1 MIAKRA
7 TRQMARRLCRM
18 LSTADR
24 NAPRRM
30 IHQVIN
36 NRFGKKLTAGIR
48 VKRWIHATRPS
59 FQKDYYEVLGISKSA
74 SKSDIKKA
82 YYKLA
87 KKWHP
92 DTNKGD
98 KEAEKRFTEI
108 SHAYEI
114 LSDDEKRTA
123 YDQFGHNF
131 EQAGGGG
138 FGGPG
143 GFQGFTNAEDLFREF
158 FSGGGGGNPF
168 GGGFGGGGFPGA
180 GGGPPRPEQGG
191 DLQTVVSL
199 DFMEAVDGVKRDIRV
214 QCKSHCNDCEGSG
227 YEKGSVR
234 TTCPRCKGS
243 GVEVFRQ
250 GFFEVNQ
257 TCGACGGRGFTQ
269 PVCGS
274 CQGAGLVWDTK
285 EVVVNIPEGV
295 EDGVSLR
302 VRDKGDAGRNGGPRG
317 HLYVKV
323 QVRKHPAFRRQGA
336 DVHVDV
342 PISVTQA
349 ILGGTVRVPLLRGV
363 ETIHVP
369 EGTQPGDRMTL
380 RQRGIKRLSS
390 DSYGKQFVHF
400 KIAVPKKLTSRQ
412 IELLEE
418 FAKESGELLHSKDD
432 HPASHEKESTTYS
445 LFQAAKDALFGCKDS
460 TANDKTGDEGDEKKQ
475 KDSA

>member
-1 MIAKRA
+1 MIP
-7 TRQMARRLCRM
+7 Q
-18 LSTADR
+18 
-24 NAPRRM
+24 
-30 IHQVIN
+30 
-36 NRFGKKLTAGIR
+36 

-123 YDQFGHNF
+123 YDHS
-131 EQAGGGG
+131 
-138 FGGPG
+138 
-143 GFQGFTNAEDLFREF
+143 R
-158 FSGGGGGNPF
+158 GGGGGNPF

-400 KIAVPKKLTSRQ
+400 KIAVPK
-412 IELLEE
+412 
-418 FAKESGELLHSKDD
+418 
-432 HPASHEKESTTYS
+432 
-445 LFQAAKDALFGCKDS
+445 
-460 TANDKTGDEGDEKKQ
+460 
-475 KDSA
+475 